1 MQKWSWIRQG
11 YKGKLKVSWLWCL
24 FLLFAIYT
32 NTTKT
37 LCYIFLMLSVH
48 EGMHVL
54 AGYIFHYPV
63 EKIII
68 YPFGVCAQMEYIGYG
83 NIAKELLIVVAG
95 PSVHLLFPYFFRWLA
110 AASVISY
117 PYMEYLQM
125 LNMSIFI
132 FNILPIYPLD
142 GGRIIQCLAHSVLPF
157 RKAQISTLLI
167 SVINLYLLFYYRFLS
182 GLNGWIILVFLGFQ
196 IIVGFRQLTLAQ
208 ISFYHYRYLHPVKG
222 RDKLNKGDDL
232 YRARHNIMWRKN
244 GWMDEHQWL
253 ALHFHRKRKDMKNTD
268 PMI

>member
-83 NIAKELLIVVAG
+83 NIAKELLIVVAFVV
-95 PSVHLLFPYFFRWLA
+95 SVFFPLAGCCFCYFISLYGILA
-110 AASVISY
+110 DVEHVY
-117 PYMEYLQM
+117 FYL
-125 LNMSIFI
+125 
-132 FNILPIYPLD
+132 
-142 GGRIIQCLAHSVLPF
+142 
-157 RKAQISTLLI
+157 
-167 SVINLYLLFYYRFLS
+167 
-182 GLNGWIILVFLGFQ
+182 
-196 IIVGFRQLTLAQ
+196 
-208 ISFYHYRYLHPVKG
+208 
-222 RDKLNKGDDL
+222 
-232 YRARHNIMWRKN
+232 
-244 GWMDEHQWL
+244 
-253 ALHFHRKRKDMKNTD
+253 
-268 PMI
+268 